1 MAGRRVVERAGI
13 SRLNLKRLMTRFRR
27 LLIPLLCVLPV
38 LVVLVELGNWQVRR
52 LHWKTD
58 ILARVDAAEA
68 GPPRVLRDPP
78 EELSRVVATG
88 RFLHDREALVGLE
101 VRNAVLGAF
110 LVTPLERADGPPVLV
125 NRGWVPLERRAPVG
139 HPEGVVSVTGWVRP
153 ADGHSLFAASDDPAG
168 RRFYTF
174 DPAVIGPALGLPR
187 VAPYALVAL
196 AAPSAAPSS
205 SGTGPAPGGQA
216 NGNAPSLPGGLPG
229 VAAGLAPATPSGA
242 APVGSLPQ
250 PARAMPRPGNPHLGY
265 AITWYGTAL
274 ALAGVFAAF
283 AWRRLKDP
291 A

>member
-1 MAGRRVVERAGI
+1 
-13 SRLNLKRLMTRFRR
+13 MTRLRR

-58 ILARVDAAEA
+58 LLARVDAAEA

-78 EELSRVVATG
+78 EELSKVVATG

-101 VRNAVLGAF
+101 VRDAVLGAF
-110 LVTPLERADGPPVLV
+110 LVTPLERPDGPPVLV
-125 NRGWVPLERRAPVG
+125 NRGWVPLERKAPVS
-139 HPEGVVSVTGWVRP
+139 HPEGMVSVTGWVRP
-153 ADGHSLFAASDDPAG
+153 ADGHNVFAASDDPAG

-174 DPAVIGPALGLPR
+174 DPAVIGPALGLSQ

-196 AAPSAAPSS
+196 VPPLAPPLAAPSS

-229 VAAGLAPATPSGA
+229 GLPRGLPGVAAGPVPATPSGA
-242 APVGSLPQ
+242 SPVGSLPQ
-250 PARAMPRPGNPHLGY
+250 PARAMPRPDNPHLGY
-265 AITWYGTAL
+265 AVTWYGTAL
-274 ALAGVFAAF
+274 ALVGVFAAF
-283 AWRRLKDP
+283 ARRRLKDP

>member
-1 MAGRRVVERAGI
+1 
-13 SRLNLKRLMTRFRR
+13 MTRLRR
-27 LLIPLLCVLPV
+27 LLLPCLCVLPV
-38 LVVLVELGNWQVRR
+38 LVVLVGLGNWQVRR

-58 ILARVDAAEA
+58 LLARVDAAEA

-78 EELSRVVATG
+78 EELSKVVATG

-101 VRNAVLGAF
+101 VRDAVLGAF
-110 LVTPLERADGPPVLV
+110 LVTPLERPDGPPVLV
-125 NRGWVPLERRAPVG
+125 NRGWVPLERKVPVG
-139 HPEGVVSVTGWVRP
+139 HPEGVVSVIGWVRP
-153 ADGHSLFAASDDPAG
+153 ADGHNVFAASDDPAG

-174 DPAVIGPALGLPR
+174 DPAVIGPALGLTQ

-196 AAPSAAPSS
+196 APPPAAPSS

-216 NGNAPSLPGGLPG
+216 NGNASSLPRGLPGDLPG

-242 APVGSLPQ
+242 SPVGSLPQ
-250 PARAMPRPGNPHLGY
+250 PARTMPRPDNPHLGY
-265 AITWYGTAL
+265 AVTWYGTAL
-274 ALAGVFAAF
+274 ALVGVFAAF